1 VSVADDTVLAAAR
14 ERIAAVD
21 ARLVELVNERIEH
34 VAELR
39 RHKEATGLPF
49 VDRDR
54 EAWLVRHLKELN
66 SGPLSD
72 RGVEELVAFV
82 LGLVKRE
89 VARG

>member
-1 VSVADDTVLAAAR
+1 VSIAEDGVLSEAR
-14 ERIAAVD
+14 DRIAAID
-21 ARLVELVNERIEH
+21 ARLVELVNERIEK

-39 RHKEATGLPF
+39 RHKEENGLPF

-54 EAWLVRHLKELN
+54 EAWLADHLKRLN
-66 SGPLSD
+66 TGPLSD
-72 RGVEELVAFV
+72 RGVEELITFV